1 MIKVDN
7 QIKQLSRQ
15 MHALEIFFEIPTMEI
30 AWIFAGNNREIQFS
44 YTIISI
50 FIPWIWYRNSMD
62 ILWI

>member
-15 MHALEIFFEIPTMEI
+15 MHALEIFFEIPTMAEI
-30 AWIFAGNNREIQFS
+30 VWIFAGNNREIQFS

-50 FIPWIWYRNSMD
+50 FI
-62 ILWI
+62 LWI